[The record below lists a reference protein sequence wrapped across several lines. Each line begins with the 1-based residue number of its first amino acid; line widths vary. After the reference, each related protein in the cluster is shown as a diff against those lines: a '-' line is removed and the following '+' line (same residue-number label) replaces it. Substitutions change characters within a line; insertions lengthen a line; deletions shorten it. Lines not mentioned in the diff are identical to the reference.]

1 MRRGVQSRA
10 WSLLP
15 SIPPLGRPADRG
27 RMGLS
32 VPPTLNFVGESWT
45 APVDVERVRP
55 AQDAN
60 EVATEQVK
68 ALLRLP
74 HEYEEEE
81 EGAAPL
87 FVFDA
92 GYDPVKV
99 QQGLKGTPCQILI
112 RLRSGRFYADP
123 SLASPPAHTGR
134 PRRHGPKT
142 KCSDPSTCPQ
152 PSTGYTFED
161 SGYGTVR
168 VCAWAKLHPKVCSHE
183 GRGSWGPLPIV
194 VGTLVLVEAERL
206 PRGETEHGTDH
217 TSGVRHPEQ
226 ADRWTWLVV
235 ATFTQLRL
243 ARTCV
248 ADLRLPWVRRYDSGR
263 LRPVRV
269 HRVVSPL
276 LAQLGTPAKPPKPC
290 GRSPGRPK
298 GRLSGQA
305 RRYPALKKTA

>member
-1 MRRGVQSRA
+1 MPPPQGRRSLRAHRRHPHRRLSRTFSCSPEPPSVASSRMGKPLRRVRSRTDRRRSPAEAARLLSASRKPNTSLRRGRERVAQMRRGVQSRA

-15 SIPPLGRPADRG
+15 TFPPLDRPADRG

-60 EVATEQVK
+60 EVAAEQVK

-74 HEYEEEE
+74 HEYEKEEE
-81 EGAAPL
+81 SAAPL

-112 RLRSGRFYADP
+112 RLRAGRFYADP

-142 KCSDPSTCPQ
+142 KCSDPSTWPQ

-168 VCAWAKLHPKVCSHE
+168 VRAWAKLHPKVCSHE

-226 ADRWTWLVV
+226 ADR
-235 ATFTQLRL
+235 
-243 ARTCV
+243 
-248 ADLRLPWVRRYDSGR
+248 
-263 LRPVRV
+263 
-269 HRVVSPL
+269 
-276 LAQLGTPAKPPKPC
+276 
-290 GRSPGRPK
+290 
-298 GRLSGQA
+298 
-305 RRYPALKKTA
+305 